1 MLSELICLLLIK
13 EKGANILTLRNTG
26 PNRTDPGK
34 PGRLVTLP
42 LRSASYVR
50 NVLFHTCRA
59 RRSRAP
65 RERVGVCVSLR
76 VPVSDLFSCE
86 M

>member
-1 MLSELICLLLIK
+1 MLPLSSSVMLIK

-42 LRSASYVR
+42 PRSASYVR
-50 NVLFHTCRA
+50 NVLFHTRRA

-65 RERVGVCVSLR
+65 RERVGVCEPAR
-76 VPVSDLFSCE
+76 SCFRSVFL
-86 M
+86 